1 MLIVPQAPATFSIT
15 AGSPIEVPTLSAAI
29 RKNTAVEP
37 PAANGNIHFN
47 GRVGKTAQKGGRR

>member
-1 MLIVPQAPATFSIT
+1 
-15 AGSPIEVPTLSAAI
+15 
-29 RKNTAVEP
+29 VEP